1 MRYDVIVVGAGSAGN
16 VLATRLS
23 EDHAR
28 SVLLLE
34 AGPDY
39 PEFAHLPADL
49 KYGYNTAAALVGPHN
64 WAFTG
69 IANAHQT
76 EPMLVPRGKTVGGTS
91 AINGQVVL
99 RGTPEDYDEWAEW
112 GRGQQHAW

>member
-23 EDHAR
+23 EDHTR

-39 PEFAHLPADL
+39 PDLAQLPPDL

-69 IANAHQT
+69 IANAQQT
-76 EPMLVPRGKTVGGTS
+76 AGRLPGLGTAS
-91 AINGQVVL
+91 GALSSGILL
-99 RGTPEDYDEWAEW
+99 RRA
-112 GRGQQHAW
+112 RS

>member
-23 EDHAR
+23 EDRAR

-39 PEFAHLPADL
+39 PDLAHLPPDL

-69 IANAHQT
+69 SANAHQT
-76 EPMLVPRGKTVGGTS
+76 EPMLVPRGKAVGGTS
-91 AINGQVVL
+91 AIMARRTQGEGDLDDRRRARHPVQ
-99 RGTPEDYDEWAEW
+99 R
-112 GRGQQHAW
+112 RR